1 MSGRDARIPRVE
13 RRTFL
18 VLGAAAVG
26 LAGCTSDTSEPGPP
40 SAQATTAA
48 PSDPDARIREEV
60 AASEVALI
68 AAYRSAIGAN
78 PDLAAD
84 LEPFLAQH
92 EAHLARVAPGFVSD
106 VGTPVA
112 STSPSAS
119 GPPIGEPSAAGDP
132 GTSPSDSL
140 GAGTSPS
147 GSRGA
152 GTASS
157 GSIDAGTSPSGS
169 PDAGT
174 SPSGSPDA
182 GTASSG
188 SPKPGASS
196 VVAELAA
203 AESAAQAQ
211 RATACHG
218 AQDPGLARDL
228 CLIAASEAQHAA
240 ALDDLGERRAGS

>member
-1 MSGRDARIPRVE
+1 ME

-132 GTSPSDSL
+132 GTSPSDSP
-140 GAGTSPS
+140 G
-147 GSRGA
+147 
-152 GTASS
+152 
-157 GSIDAGTSPSGS
+157 AGTSPSGS

-174 SPSGSPDA
+174 SPTGSPGA

-188 SPKPGASS
+188 SPNSGASS

-211 RATACHG
+211 RATACDG

>member
-132 GTSPSDSL
+132 GTSPSGSL
-140 GAGTSPS
+140 G
-147 GSRGA
+147 
-152 GTASS
+152 
-157 GSIDAGTSPSGS
+157 
-169 PDAGT
+169 AGT

-188 SPKPGASS
+188 SPNSGASS

-211 RATACHG
+211 RATACDG